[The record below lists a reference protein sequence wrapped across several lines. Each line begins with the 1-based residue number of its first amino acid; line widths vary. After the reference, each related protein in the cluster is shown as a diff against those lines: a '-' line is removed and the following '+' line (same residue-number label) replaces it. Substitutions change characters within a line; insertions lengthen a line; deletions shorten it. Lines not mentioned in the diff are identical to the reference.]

1 MPHALRHRLGDGRA
15 EVGKQSV
22 PMAEGID
29 EDRSS
34 DLEKRRQ
41 LVAEMGGAERV
52 ERAHSRGKLTARERL
67 DLLLDPDSFAEIG
80 LLAHSQSAELKA
92 RTPADGMLAGSG
104 KIDGRTVYV
113 TADDGTVL
121 AGTRGRVAEVKNKRI
136 RELALKH
143 EKPFIALMEAGAARI
158 QETYG
163 ATAAGLGYRFG
174 DHLKMSGRVPQVG
187 AAVGPCFGGPSFTA
201 AQSDFVS
208 IVKGTGFLG
217 MSGPP
222 VVKVGIG
229 LDATSE
235 EIGGGEMSAVT
246 TGQASFLAETE
257 AECMAS
263 IREYLSYLPSNCNEA
278 PPRAAAVAAP
288 VDSIE
293 GREAIAQLVP
303 ENHRRAY
310 DMHKLIELLVDGGS
324 VFELKRDHARSV
336 ITAFARMD
344 GYPVGIIANQPLR
357 QAGTIDDKGS
367 AKVRQFIDLCDAF
380 HIPLVSL
387 MDCPGFLV
395 GPEIERHRMVSL
407 TGRLLNSIFDA
418 SVPLVTVVLRKAIG
432 LAYIALGGRAV
443 DPDLLVAWPAA
454 RFDVMGPEA
463 GIELVHGRNIA
474 KAENPEQAR
483 DDIRKKIEEESSAF
497 AAAGMGLI
505 DDVIAPAETRD
516 RILEA
521 LDRARSAQ
529 TYRWK
534 HRIDP

>member
-1 MPHALRHRLGDGRA
+1 MDDDSIKNLESSR
-15 EVGKQSV
+15 
-22 PMAEGID
+22 
-29 EDRSS
+29 RSA
-34 DLEKRRQ
+34 R
-41 LVAEMGGAERV
+41 EMGGEARV
-52 ERAHSRGKLTARERL
+52 RRAHERGKLTARERL
-67 DLLLDPDSFAEIG
+67 DLLLDPGSFVEIG
-80 LLAHSQSAELKA
+80 LLAHSQHGDLKD

-121 AGTRGRVAEVKNKRI
+121 AGTRGRVAEVKNKRV
-136 RELALKH
+136 RDLALKH
-143 EKPFIALMEAGAARI
+143 EKPFIALMEAGAARV

-174 DHLKMSGRVPQVG
+174 DHLKMSGRVPQIG

-208 IVKGTGFLG
+208 IVDGTGFIG

-235 EIGGGEMSAVT
+235 EIGGGKMSAAE
-246 TGQASFLAETE
+246 TGQASYLAETE
-257 AECMAS
+257 ADCMAS
-263 IREYLSYLPSNCNEA
+263 IRSFLSFLPSNCHEA
-278 PPRAAAVAAP
+278 PPRAAPLPAP
-288 VDSIE
+288 VDSVD
-293 GREAIAQLVP
+293 GQKRIAALVP

-310 DMHKLIELLVDGGS
+310 DMYRLIELIVDGGDY
-324 VFELKRDHARSV
+324 FELKRNHARSV
-336 ITAFARMD
+336 ITVFARMD

-395 GPEIERHRMVSL
+395 GPEIERQRMVSL

-443 DPDLLVAWPAA
+443 DPDLLVAWPTA

-463 GIELVHGRNIA
+463 GIELVHGRDIA
-474 KAENPEQAR
+474 SAADPDRAR
-483 DDIRKKIEEESSAF
+483 DDIRARIEKESSAY

-505 DDVIAPAETRD
+505 DDVIAPVETRHC
-516 RILEA
+516 IVEA
-521 LDRARSAQ
+521 LARARQNQSFG
-529 TYRWK
+529 WK

>member
-1 MPHALRHRLGDGRA
+1 
-15 EVGKQSV
+15 
-22 PMAEGID
+22 
-29 EDRSS
+29 
-34 DLEKRRQ
+34 
-41 LVAEMGGAERV
+41 
-52 ERAHSRGKLTARERL
+52 
-67 DLLLDPDSFAEIG
+67 
-80 LLAHSQSAELKA
+80 
-92 RTPADGMLAGSG
+92 
-104 KIDGRTVYV
+104 
-113 TADDGTVL
+113 
-121 AGTRGRVAEVKNKRI
+121 
-136 RELALKH
+136 
-143 EKPFIALMEAGAARI
+143 
-158 QETYG
+158 
-163 ATAAGLGYRFG
+163 
-174 DHLKMSGRVPQVG
+174 
-187 AAVGPCFGGPSFTA
+187 
-201 AQSDFVS
+201 
-208 IVKGTGFLG
+208 

-235 EIGGGEMSAVT
+235 EIGGGEMSAVQ

-257 AECMAS
+257 ADCMAS
-263 IREYLSYLPSNCNEA
+263 IREYLSYLPSSCNEA
-278 PPRAAAVAAP
+278 PPRAAPVAAP
-288 VDSIE
+288 VDSAE
-293 GREAIAQLVP
+293 GRQAIAELVP

-324 VFELKRDHARSV
+324 SFELKRDHARSV

-344 GYPVGIIANQPLR
+344 GHPVGIIANQPLR
-357 QAGTIDDKGS
+357 QAGTIDHKGS

-395 GPEIERHRMVSL
+395 GPEIERQRMVSL

-443 DPDLLVAWPAA
+443 EPDLLVAWPTA

-463 GIELVHGRNIA
+463 GIELVHGRDIA
-474 KAENPEQAR
+474 KAVDPEQAR
-483 DDIRKKIEEESSAF
+483 DEIRKKIEEESSAY

-505 DDVIAPAETRD
+505 DDVIAPVETRG
-516 RILEA
+516 RIIEA

-529 TYRWK
+529 TLRWK

>member
-1 MPHALRHRLGDGRA
+1 MDDDNLGDLESRRRA
-15 EVGKQSV
+15 
-22 PMAEGID
+22 A
-29 EDRSS
+29 R
-34 DLEKRRQ
+34 
-41 LVAEMGGAERV
+41 AMGGEKSVAKI
-52 ERAHSRGKLTARERL
+52 HDRGKLTARERL
-67 DLLLDPDSFAEIG
+67 ALLLDPDSFVEIG
-80 LLAHSQSAELKA
+80 MLAHSQHEPLKD

-104 KIDGRTVYV
+104 KVDGRTVYV

-121 AGTRGRVAEVKNKRI
+121 AGTRGRVAEVKNKRV
-136 RELALKH
+136 RDLALKH
-143 EKPFIALMEAGAARI
+143 EKPFIALMEAGAARV

-208 IVKGTGFLG
+208 IVEGTGFLG

-229 LDATSE
+229 LDTTSE
-235 EIGGGEMSAVT
+235 EIGGGKMSAVE
-246 TGQASFLAETE
+246 TGQAGYLAESE

-263 IREYLSYLPSNCNEA
+263 IREFLSYLPSSCNEA
-278 PPRAAAVAAP
+278 PPRATPRPAP
-288 VDSIE
+288 VDS
-293 GREAIAQLVP
+293 EAGCEAVAKLVP

-310 DMHKLIELLVDGGS
+310 DMHKLIALLVDDGDY
-324 VFELKRDHARSV
+324 FELKRDHARSV

-344 GYPVGIIANQPLR
+344 GYSVGIIANQPLR

-367 AKVRQFIDLCDAF
+367 AKVRQFVDLCDAF

-395 GPEIERHRMVSL
+395 GPEIERQRMVSL

-418 SVPLVTVVLRKAIG
+418 SVPLVTIVLRKAIG

-443 DPDLLVAWPAA
+443 NPDLLVAWPTA

-463 GIELVHGRNIA
+463 GIELVHGREIA
-474 KAENPEQAR
+474 NAPDPELAR
-483 DDIRKKIEEESSAF
+483 DEIRGRIEEESSAY

-505 DDVIAPAETRD
+505 DDVIAPAETRAC
-516 RILEA
+516 ILDA
-521 LDRARSAQ
+521 LERCRRSQ
-529 TYRWK
+529 TFGWK

>member
-1 MPHALRHRLGDGRA
+1 MDNGSKKTLDDHRRRA
-15 EVGKQSV
+15 RG
-22 PMAEGID
+22 
-29 EDRSS
+29 
-34 DLEKRRQ
+34 
-41 LVAEMGGAERV
+41 MGGEASV
-52 ERAHSRGKLTARERL
+52 EKIHARGKLTARERL
-67 DLLLDPDSFAEIG
+67 DLLLDPDSFVEIG
-80 LLAHSQSAELKA
+80 MLAHSQHGDRKD

-121 AGTRGRVAEVKNKRI
+121 AGTRGRVAEVKNKRV
-136 RELALKH
+136 RDLALKH
-143 EKPFIALMEAGAARI
+143 EKPFIALMEAGAARV

-174 DHLKMSGRVPQVG
+174 DHFKMSGRVPQVG

-208 IVKGTGFLG
+208 IVKGTGFIG

-229 LDATSE
+229 LDTTSE
-235 EIGGGEMSAVT
+235 DIGGGEMSAVE
-246 TGQASFLAETE
+246 TGQASYLAESE
-257 AECMAS
+257 ADCMAS
-263 IREYLSYLPSNCNEA
+263 IREFLSYLPSNCNEA
-278 PPRAAAVAAP
+278 PPRAAPKPAP
-288 VDSIE
+288 VESAA
-293 GREAIAQLVP
+293 GREAIHNLVP

-310 DMHKLIELLVDGGS
+310 NMHKLVELLVDGGAY
-324 VFELKRDHARSV
+324 FELKRDHARSV

-344 GYPVGIIANQPLR
+344 GYSVGIVANQPLR

-380 HIPLVSL
+380 HIPLISL

-395 GPEIERHRMVSL
+395 GPEIERQRMVSL
-407 TGRLLNSIFDA
+407 TGRLLNSIFGA

-443 DPDLLVAWPAA
+443 DPDLLVAWPTA

-463 GIELVHGRNIA
+463 GIELVHGRAIA
-474 KAENPEQAR
+474 KADDPEQAR
-483 DDIRKKIEEESSAF
+483 DGIRKKIEEESSAY

-505 DDVIAPAETRD
+505 DDVIAPAETRA

-521 LDRARSAQ
+521 LERCRGTQAYS
-529 TYRWK
+529 WK

>member
-1 MPHALRHRLGDGRA
+1 MNEDSPSSLDHR
-15 EVGKQSV
+15 
-22 PMAEGID
+22 
-29 EDRSS
+29 
-34 DLEKRRQ
+34 RRKA
-41 LVAEMGGAERV
+41 AEMGGAERV

-67 DLLLDPDSFAEIG
+67 ELLLDPGSFIEIG
-80 LLAHSQSAELKA
+80 LLAHSQSAELKD

-104 KIDGRTVYV
+104 KIEGRAVYV

-121 AGTRGRVAEVKNKRI
+121 AGTRGRVAEVKNKRV

-143 EKPFIALMEAGAARI
+143 EKPFIALMEAGAARV

-235 EIGGGEMSAVT
+235 EIGGGEMSAVE
-246 TGQASFLAETE
+246 TGQAGFLAETE
-257 AECMAS
+257 ADCMAS
-263 IREYLSYLPSNCNEA
+263 IRAFLSYLPSNCNEA
-278 PPRAAAVAAP
+278 PPRATPVPAP
-288 VDSIE
+288 VDSAE

-344 GYPVGIIANQPLR
+344 GHSVGIIANQPLR
-357 QAGTIDDKGS
+357 QAGTIDGKGS

-395 GPEIERHRMVSL
+395 GPEVERHRMVSL

-463 GIELVHGRNIA
+463 GIELVHGRDIA
-474 KAENPEQAR
+474 KAADPVQAR
-483 DDIRKKIEEESSAF
+483 DDIRKQIEEESSAY

-505 DDVIAPAETRD
+505 DDVIAPEETRE

-521 LDRARSAQ
+521 LDRARDAQ
-529 TYRWK
+529 IYRWK

>member
-1 MPHALRHRLGDGRA
+1 M
-15 EVGKQSV
+15 K
-22 PMAEGID
+22 
-29 EDRSS
+29 EDSIR
-34 DLEKRRQ
+34 DLDFRRRQ
-41 LVAEMGGAERV
+41 ALKMGGEKNV
-52 ERAHSRGKLTARERL
+52 QKVHDRGKLTARERL
-67 DLLLDPDSFAEIG
+67 DLLLDPGSFVEIG
-80 LLAHSQSAELKA
+80 MLAHSQHGDLKD

-104 KIDGRTVYV
+104 KIDGRTIYV

-121 AGTRGRVAEVKNKRI
+121 AGTRGRVAEVKNKRV
-136 RELALKH
+136 RDLALKH
-143 EKPFIALMEAGAARI
+143 EKPFIALMEAGAARV

-235 EIGGGEMSAVT
+235 EIGGGKMSAVE
-246 TGQASFLAETE
+246 TGQASYLAETE
-257 AECMAS
+257 ADCMAS
-263 IREYLSYLPSNCNEA
+263 IREFLSFLPANCNEA
-278 PPRAAAVAAP
+278 PPRATPAP
-288 VDSIE
+288 ALIDSPDGQKRIE
-293 GREAIAQLVP
+293 ELVP

-310 DMHKLIELLVDGGS
+310 DMHKLIELLVDRGTY
-324 VFELKRDHARSV
+324 FELKRDYARSV
-336 ITAFARMD
+336 ITVFARMD

-380 HIPLVSL
+380 HVPLVSL

-395 GPEIERHRMVSL
+395 GPEIERQRMVSL

-443 DPDLLVAWPAA
+443 DPDLLVAWPTA

-463 GIELVHGRNIA
+463 GIELVHGREIA
-474 KAENPEQAR
+474 KAKDPEQAR
-483 DDIRKKIEEESSAF
+483 NDIRERIEKESSAY
-497 AAAGMGLI
+497 AAAGMGLV
-505 DDVIAPAETRD
+505 DEVIAPAETRQ
-516 RILEA
+516 RILEV
-521 LDRARSAQ
+521 LDRARCSQ
-529 TYRWK
+529 VYTWK